1 MMFHR
6 NRACSRIQSLILVCC
21 VTTILLP
28 SLVGCNSDQLPTYPV
43 EGTIRFK
50 DGSFPKFG
58 DIEFYSATHQI
69 NARGKIKRDGSFTV
83 GTYVSD
89 DGAVEGIHEITVLQ
103 ISGTYLTAKYNDEI
117 KHDHGALVN
126 TSYFDYRTSNLKYD
140 IKQETNQVELI
151 VSKNPRQTE
160 DGLPKN

>member
-1 MMFHR
+1 MSSR
-6 NRACSRIQSLILVCC
+6 SKRASTRFQSLIVLCLAI
-21 VTTILLP
+21 TLLP
-28 SLVGCNSDQLPTYPV
+28 SLAGCGSDQLPTYPV

-58 DIEFYSATHQI
+58 DIEFYSATHRI
-69 NARGKIKRDGSFTV
+69 NARGKINRDGSFTV
-83 GTYVSD
+83 GTFD
-89 DGAVEGIHEITVLQ
+89 PNDGAVEGQHEIIVQQ

-126 TSYFDYRTSNLKYD
+126 KSYFDYRTSKLKCD
-140 IKQETNQVELI
+140 INQETNQVELI